1 MDKEEEKVKG
11 IKNYSRGENRKERR
25 RNEKMKMGDF
35 LIFEKKKWS
44 WNFGGE
50 RRLEVGWYFLLLIM
64 VGGWCSVMGGDWK
77 INFVF

>member
-35 LIFEKKKWS
+35 LIFEKKK
-44 WNFGGE
+44 
-50 RRLEVGWYFLLLIM
+50 
-64 VGGWCSVMGGDWK
+64 
-77 INFVF
+77 